1 VSRVGCCLVG
11 LLLCLHVLPS
21 IAQEPAVLNVSAEG
35 AVGRPGPAV
44 YPSLARLSD
53 VAQAVGVDSQAYV
66 LGAAWLQPDLKRDQ
80 LRLHAGLVYELG
92 AIRRKAMASGNDSLA
107 ENAAA
112 FQAWVSA
119 RPITGRR
126 PGVTLDPGR
135 LEVTPADNWPV
146 HDGDTLFYPGRPSDI
161 RVVGA
166 VDKACR
172 LPQVPMQ
179 DARRYLATCPASR
192 AADPDLIYVVQPDGA
207 VFEQNIALWNRAEP
221 RPLAPGA
228 WIYVPFYRR
237 AIAGAAD
244 DGFNRDVADFIATQ
258 LLSDEGWR

>member
-1 VSRVGCCLVG
+1 MKRGVGRTLG
-11 LLLCLHVLPS
+11 LLLCLLALPLL
-21 IAQEPAVLNVSAEG
+21 AQASAGLNVSADG

-44 YPSLARLSD
+44 YPSQARLSD
-53 VAQAVGVDSQAYV
+53 VALAVGVDPDAYV
-66 LGAAWLQPDLKRDQ
+66 LGAAWLQPDLQRDQ
-80 LRLHAGLVYELG
+80 LRLRAGLVYELG
-92 AIRRKAMASGNDSLA
+92 AIRRQAMASGNDTLA

-112 FQAWVSA
+112 FQTWLSA

-135 LEVTPADNWPV
+135 LDVTPAENWPV
-146 HDGDTLFYPGRPSDI
+146 HEGDTLFYPRRPSDV

-207 VFEQNIALWNRAEP
+207 VFEQNIALWNRDAP

-228 WIYVPFYRR
+228 WIYVPFRR
-237 AIAGAAD
+237 HAIAGAAD
-244 DGFNRDVADFIATQ
+244 EGFNRDVADFIATQ
-258 LLSDEGWR
+258 LLSDGEWR